1 MLKKC
6 PFNGYVKI
14 VKKDLKQKGRIINR
28 QVELEINLYIY
39 ITNNAKEDRKQ
50 IVIKKI
56 RDDEKKQKTIMNGWD
71 VLNDKQE

>member
-1 MLKKC
+1 LRL
-6 PFNGYVKI
+6 I
-14 VKKDLKQKGRIINR
+14 
-28 QVELEINLYIY
+28 YIY

-56 RDDEKKQKTIMNGWD
+56 RDDEKKIEKIMNGWD